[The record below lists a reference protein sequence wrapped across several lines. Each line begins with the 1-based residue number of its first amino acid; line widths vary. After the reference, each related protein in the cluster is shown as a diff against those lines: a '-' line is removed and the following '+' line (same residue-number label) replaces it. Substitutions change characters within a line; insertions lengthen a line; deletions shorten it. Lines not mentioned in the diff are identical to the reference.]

1 MYEKLARGH
10 ATACINE
17 LQGHEQLMDWIE
29 GPRRTRVMLA
39 FERSSMAK
47 KPGRV
52 IKRLAPLLRPH
63 FRKLQIIDWTRDF
76 KMITA
81 RAMSGTTENLI
92 YRLPDDTSPLYSERA
107 VFMTGIMLT
116 QCEDRIGAGF
126 MTESSISHHAIS
138 RLVQREGIKTD
149 TLSRDIFYIL
159 EYCSGFAE
167 RSLKSKIN
175 HDVMTSFMLPFER
188 GALVA
193 VFMDMNPVQMRENQ
207 ENRRILSVRTW
218 LDEDKLTDLH
228 LERMDGL
235 NGLTAAMAQG
245 DEEADH
251 RFLRWIENNARP
263 WQFSDMTMKD

>member
-10 ATACINE
+10 ATACINA
-17 LQGHEQLMDWIE
+17 LQGHEQLLDWIE
-29 GPRRTRVMLA
+29 GPRRMRAMLA

-52 IKRLAPLLRPH
+52 LKRLAPLLRPY
-63 FRKLQIIDWTRDF
+63 FRKLQIIEWTRNV
-76 KMITA
+76 KIVTA
-81 RAMSGTTENLI
+81 RGMSGTTENLI
-92 YRLPDDTSPLYSERA
+92 YRLSDDTSPLYSERA
-107 VFMTGIMLT
+107 VFMTEIMLR
-116 QCEDRIGAGF
+116 QYHDRIGAGF
-126 MTESSISHHAIS
+126 ITDASISHHAIA
-138 RLVQREGIKTD
+138 RLVQRGGIKTE
-149 TLSRDIFYIL
+149 TLPRDISYIL
-159 EYCSGFAE
+159 EYCSGFVE

-175 HDVMTSFMLPFER
+175 HDAMTSFMLPFER

-193 VFMDMNPVQMRENQ
+193 VFMNMNPAQMRENQ

-235 NGLTAAMAQG
+235 NGLTSAMAQG

-263 WQFSDMTMKD
+263 WQFSDTTMKD

>member
-10 ATACINE
+10 ATACIND
-17 LQGHEQLMDWIE
+17 LQDYEKLLDWTE
-29 GPRRTRVMLA
+29 GSRRKRAMLT
-39 FERSSMAK
+39 FKDFSLSK

-52 IKRLAPLLRPH
+52 LKRLTPLLRPH
-63 FRKLQIIDWTRDF
+63 FRKLKITQWTRNF
-76 KMITA
+76 KIITS

-107 VFMTGIMLT
+107 VFLTGFFLT
-116 QCEDRIGAGF
+116 QCHDRIGAGF
-126 MTESSISHHAIS
+126 MTESSISHHAIA
-138 RLVQREGIKTD
+138 RLVQRGGIQTE
-149 TLSRDIFYIL
+149 TLSRDISYIL

-167 RSLKSKIN
+167 RSSKSKIN
-175 HDVMTSFMLPFER
+175 HDAMTSFMLPFEK

-193 VFMDMNPVQMRENQ
+193 VFMDMNPAQMRKDQ
-207 ENRRILSVRTW
+207 ENRRVLSVRTW

-245 DEEADH
+245 DEDADH

-263 WQFSDMTMKD
+263 WQFSDTVMED